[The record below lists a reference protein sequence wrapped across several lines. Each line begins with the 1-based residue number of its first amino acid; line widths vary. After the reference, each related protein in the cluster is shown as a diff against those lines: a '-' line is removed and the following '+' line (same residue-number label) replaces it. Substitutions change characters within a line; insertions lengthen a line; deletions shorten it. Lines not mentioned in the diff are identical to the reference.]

1 MTYNTFEAFKRNLF
15 TKTKKEREISQK
27 IKKLEKQL
35 KSNKRVFTYG
45 KKKFKTKETAQNYL
59 DKIKSNRNVKA
70 FQKFSEL
77 QAKHELERIDRA
89 IKKGRKLGA
98 FESTLKLKFPKGILG
113 KKSFYKKD
121 LKVTYTQMLEQLRRN
136 YYGDIGAAII
146 ALGQAVN
153 NETLKNQG
161 SVVYS
166 LTKLGLL
173 TIDDYNKIYDLYYS
187 VSSKERYQDWFIFK
201 MITLLDT
208 ILKTYIDGVYYEY

>member
-15 TKTKKEREISQK
+15 TKTKKERERTQK
-27 IKKLEKQL
+27 INKLEKQL
-35 KSNKRVFTYG
+35 KNNKKKFTYG
-45 KKKFKTKETAQNYL
+45 KKVFKNRESAQAYL
-59 DKIKSNRNVKA
+59 DKIKSNRNVNA
-70 FQKFSEL
+70 FQKFNEL
-77 QAKHELERIDRA
+77 QAKHELQRLDRA
-89 IKKGRKLGA
+89 IKKGSKIGF

-113 KKSFYKKD
+113 EKSFYKKD
-121 LKVTYTQMLEQLRRN
+121 VKVTYTQLLEQLRRN

-161 SVVYS
+161 SIVYS

-173 TIDDYNKIYDLYYS
+173 SIDDYNKIYDLYYS
-187 VSSKERYQDWFIFK
+187 VSSRERYQDWFIFK

-208 ILKTYIDGVYYEY
+208 ILKTYIDGGY